1 MNDLALIDHAQQ
13 RVQLN
18 QKIPVYIT
26 YFTLWVNDDGSMSTF
41 ADIYGHDARITAALK
56 L

>member
-1 MNDLALIDHAQQ
+1 MLAIENGYDQHVPL
-13 RVQLN
+13 R

-26 YFTLWVNDDGSMSTF
+26 YFTLNINDDGSVSTYG
-41 ADIYGHDARITAALK
+41 DIYGHDARMAAALK

>member
-1 MNDLALIDHAQQ
+1 MAIQNGYDQ

-18 QKIPVYIT
+18 QKIPAYIT